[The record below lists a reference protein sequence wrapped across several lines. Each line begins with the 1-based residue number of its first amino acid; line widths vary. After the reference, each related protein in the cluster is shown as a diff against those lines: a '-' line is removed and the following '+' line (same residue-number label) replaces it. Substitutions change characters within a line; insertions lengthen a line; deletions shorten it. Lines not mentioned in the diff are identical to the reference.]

1 MITNSPALQ
10 GLFRPFVMQLDF
22 MLSSFELNT
31 SASASAS
38 DLMKCMLYKL
48 YEHFELRNVAVCM
61 YDGMKLNPY
70 IIHY

>member
-1 MITNSPALQ
+1 
-10 GLFRPFVMQLDF
+10 